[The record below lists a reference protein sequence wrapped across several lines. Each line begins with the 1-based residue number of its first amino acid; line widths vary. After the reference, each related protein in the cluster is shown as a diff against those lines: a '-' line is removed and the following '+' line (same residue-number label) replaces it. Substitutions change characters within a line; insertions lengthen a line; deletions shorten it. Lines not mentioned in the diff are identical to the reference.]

1 MNAAGSLPPL
11 MIIPALLVVTAFG
24 ANAVA
29 IKVGLEGFGIY
40 TLAAS
45 RMTLSVLLILGW
57 VLLTGRKL
65 SISGEYRWPLLL
77 ISAIF
82 TVQISLFYL
91 GIGHTDASRV
101 TLIVNLLPFL
111 IMMMAHFTLPDDR
124 ITLRKATGIL
134 LGFTGITLMLAPSE
148 LMGSGI
154 QPGDLAVLATTLI
167 WAGNTIL
174 IKKILPHLQPFQV
187 VLYPILFA
195 LPFLWALAL
204 IFDPVMIPKQTPRVL
219 VALLYQVL
227 TGSMGF
233 VIWNTLLRKYGAVSL
248 HSLIFIMPVSGV
260 YFSFLIL
267 GEPINPVI
275 LVTLL
280 LLTAGIIITHIPIRF
295 FPFHRGGL

>member
-1 MNAAGSLPPL
+1 MVF
-11 MIIPALLVVTAFG
+11 PALLIVTAFG

-45 RMTLSVLLILGW
+45 RFTLSVVVILAW
-57 VLLTGRKL
+57 VLITGREL
-65 SISGEYRWPLLL
+65 SVPGGQRLPLLL

-91 GIGHTDASRV
+91 GIGHTNASRV
-101 TLIVNLLPFL
+101 TLMVNLLPFL
-111 IMMMAHFTLPDDR
+111 IMVMAHFTIPDDR

-134 LGFTGITLMLAPSE
+134 LGFTGITLMLAPSK
-148 LMGSGI
+148 LSGSGI
-154 QPGDLAVLATTLI
+154 QFGDFAVLITTLI

-174 IKKILPHLQPFQV
+174 IKKILPHLQPYQV
-187 VLYPILFA
+187 VFYPLLFGIPFFWILAFTV
-195 LPFLWALAL
+195 
-204 IFDPVMIPKQTPRVL
+204 DPVMASSQTPRVL

-233 VIWNTLLRKYGAVSL
+233 VLWNTLLRKYGAVSL

-260 YFSFLIL
+260 YFSFLVL

-275 LVTLL
+275 LATLV
-280 LLTAGIIITHIPIRF
+280 LLTAGIIITHVPLRF